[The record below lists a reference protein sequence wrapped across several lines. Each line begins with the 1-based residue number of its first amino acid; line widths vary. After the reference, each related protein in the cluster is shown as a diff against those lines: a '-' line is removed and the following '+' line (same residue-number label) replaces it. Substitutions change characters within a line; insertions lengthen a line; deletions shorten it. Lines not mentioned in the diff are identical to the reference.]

1 MDVDYPFKVRAAGFL
16 PGVLLFSDLSFEK
29 FSPGFYFFP
38 KSKNSFA
45 GSYFFLEFSHIVC
58 CFLPFSVYLKAKT
71 LKKFRL
77 RRAGSY
83 CFSKFSASGG
93 VFFFPPKSTKKFASR
108 GFIFSENSQNLPS
121 GVLKIKLTLYTSEI
135 PTL

>member
-1 MDVDYPFKVRAAGFL
+1 MFGRVGKNLKNAYQAINFRTPPLKVRAAGFL

-77 RRAGSY
+77 RRVAGGVLL
-83 CFSKFSASGG
+83 FLKISASGG
-93 VFFFPPKSTKKFASR
+93 VLFFSKIHKKNR
-108 GFIFSENSQNLPS
+108 LPGFYFF
-121 GVLKIKLTLYTSEI
+121 
-135 PTL
+135 

>member
-1 MDVDYPFKVRAAGFL
+1 MKLLYHNHPTHPRKYDGLDVNSYQAINFRNPPLKVRAAGFL

-71 LKKFRL
+71 LKKIRL

-93 VFFFPPKSTKKFASR
+93 VLLFSKIHKKNRLPGFYFF
-108 GFIFSENSQNLPS
+108 
-121 GVLKIKLTLYTSEI
+121 
-135 PTL
+135 

>member
-1 MDVDYPFKVRAAGFL
+1 MSDYQAINNDPPSLKVRAAGFL

-45 GSYFFLEFSHIVC
+45 GSYFFLKFSHIVC

-71 LKKFRL
+71 LKKISPAARGVLLFLKIFRL
-77 RRAGSY
+77 RRGLIIFQNPQKNS
-83 CFSKFSASGG
+83 
-93 VFFFPPKSTKKFASR
+93 PP
-108 GFIFSENSQNLPS
+108 
-121 GVLKIKLTLYTSEI
+121 GVLFFLRILKISH
-135 PTL
+135 PGF